1 MAGHTASKLLCSL
14 TRLSRLVGRS
24 LEVLRPGGTLVV
36 KIFNGSELHDYLSE
50 VKTHFKAVKILKPD
64 SSRSASSECYVHA
77 TQRIKPAQSQPPPTR
92 TDPALQAVAAQ
103 TPKRDAAP
111 GSQAPS
117 LNASENPRA

>member
-64 SSRSASSECYVHA
+64 SSRTSPFPNTSVQH
-77 TQRIKPAQSQPPPTR
+77 
-92 TDPALQAVAAQ
+92 
-103 TPKRDAAP
+103 
-111 GSQAPS
+111 PS
-117 LNASENPRA
+117 DFGDRRRVCVRS